1 MNEPTSLFVRLRAA
15 CARHARAVPATTFA
29 RRVAAPAVA
38 VAAVLSLLVGPAAH
52 AQLTIQITRGVT
64 QPIPIAIVPF
74 GVAQGPLPVDVAAV
88 VQADLERSGRFAGLD
103 RASMLA
109 KPTTGAEV
117 DFGTWRLLKTDYV
130 VVGRVV
136 PDGAQWAIQYELFN
150 VLTGERLLGFS
161 VPAAANALRGGAHR
175 VADMIHEKILGIR
188 GAFATRIAYV
198 AVSGAAPQRTYR
210 LVVADA
216 DGENARTIVQSRE
229 PIMSPTWSPDGQK
242 LAYVSFEGQMSQVWM
257 QTLRTGERERVS
269 ARAGINGAPAFSP
282 DGRRLALTLSQRDG
296 NVDVYVMDLETKD
309 SLRVTDDPAID
320 TEPTWAPDGR
330 SLYFTSDRAGRPQVY
345 RIVLA
350 SGERPKRVTFEGPY
364 NARPRVAPDGSQLA
378 VVTLDQG
385 AYRLAAVD
393 AATGRSRVLT
403 NGRLDE
409 GPTFAPNGQTVMYAT
424 RAGGRGV
431 LATVSIDGSVTSRIT
446 SDAGDVREPA
456 WSPYAAP

>member
-1 MNEPTSLFVRLRAA
+1 MNDTTPFRRPIHAFFAHGWLLLACTLFA
-15 CARHARAVPATTFA
+15 AVP
-29 RRVAAPAVA
+29 
-38 VAAVLSLLVGPAAH
+38 AH

-64 QPIPIAIVPF
+64 QPIPIAVVPF
-74 GVAQGPLPVDVAAV
+74 AVTQGPLPVDVAAV

-103 RASMLA
+103 RASMLQ

-117 DFGTWRLLKTDYV
+117 DFTNWRLLKTDYV

-136 PDGAQWAIQYELFN
+136 PDGTQWAIQYELFN
-150 VLTGERLLGFS
+150 VLTGVRLLGFS
-161 VPAAANALRGGAHR
+161 VPATPSALRTGAHR
-175 VADMIHEKILGIR
+175 VADMIYEKILGIR

-198 AVSGAAPQRTYR
+198 AVSGVAPQRTYR
-210 LVVADA
+210 LIVADA

-229 PIMSPTWSPDGQK
+229 PIMSPAWSADGQR
-242 LAYVSFEGQMSQVWM
+242 LAYVSFEGQFSQIWI
-257 QTLRTGERERVS
+257 QTLRTGERERIS

-282 DGRRLALTLSQRDG
+282 DGRKLALTLSQRDG
-296 NVDVYVMDLETKD
+296 NVDVYVMDLATKE

-320 TEPTWAPDGR
+320 TEPSWAPDGR

-350 SGERPKRVTFEGPY
+350 SGERPKRLTFEGPY
-364 NARPRVAPDGSQLA
+364 NARPRVSPDGTQLA

-393 AATGRSRVLT
+393 TTTGRSRVLT
-403 NGRLDE
+403 GGRLDE
-409 GPTFAPNGQTVMYAT
+409 GPTFAPNGQTILYAT

-431 LATVSIDGSVTSRIT
+431 LATVAIDGSVTSRIT
-446 SDAGDVREPA
+446 SEAGDVREPA
-456 WSPYAAP
+456 WSPFAAP